1 MRPVPPAHVRAAL
14 VAVLDIPIPPPAY
27 VTLHLERLSGWLRSI
42 IELGLDHAD
51 QDDVVVMAVRDAATA
66 LDDPDLEPFVGPR
79 RPALSPVPRR
89 RHDEPMSPSPE
100 DTARTWSPALRT
112 MARRVAQERRKAR
125 LWREQYERLQK
136 DLDWAKGRLS
146 SAATFGDIYHQET
159 ELALEYRPGRE
170 FPVGSPEPDCERVL
184 GQNGVIFRRRSI
196 GKPAFVQWIAQP
208 PNGDG
213 EPHLW
218 RRLNDGDEPMIMRE
232 LLPLV

>member
-1 MRPVPPAHVRAAL
+1 MQPVPAGHAR
-14 VAVLDIPIPPPAY
+14 VAMVTAFDVPIPPPPY
-27 VTLHLERLSGWLRSI
+27 LKLDLELMARWLRGI
-42 IELGLDHAD
+42 IELGLEHAD
-51 QDDVVVMAVRDAATA
+51 QDDVGLAAVRDAGTV
-66 LDDPDLEPFVGPR
+66 LEDPDLAPFIGPAEPIVNSALRAMHANGNTPPAQG
-79 RPALSPVPRR
+79 RPTVP
-89 RHDEPMSPSPE
+89 S
-100 DTARTWSPALRT
+100 AALRT

-136 DLDWAKGRLS
+136 DLDWAKGRLA

-159 ELALEYRPGRE
+159 QLALEYRPGRE

-184 GQNGVIFRRRSI
+184 GQNGVIFRRRGI
-196 GKPAFVQWIAQP
+196 GKPAYVQWVAQP

-213 EPHLW
+213 APYSW